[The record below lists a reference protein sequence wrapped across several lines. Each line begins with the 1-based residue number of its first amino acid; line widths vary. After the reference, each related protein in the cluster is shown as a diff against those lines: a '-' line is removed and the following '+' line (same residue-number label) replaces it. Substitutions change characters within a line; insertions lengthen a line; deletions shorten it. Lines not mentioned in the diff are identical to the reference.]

1 MLLFANQASREDV
14 CLRNNAT
21 EFVITDSPVPLAVFY
36 SLLLDDSLKQAY
48 EKITKTIDG
57 IYPSVNFFCKH
68 NPNYVYHSAGR
79 HHSREQSQ
87 VIGSAMYDYV
97 MEYYG
102 GDVHVLPA
110 DDRLSA
116 VLHVLRSNQEIR
128 GI

>member
-1 MLLFANQASREDV
+1 
-14 CLRNNAT
+14 
-21 EFVITDSPVPLAVFY
+21 
-36 SLLLDDSLKQAY
+36 
-48 EKITKTIDG
+48 
-57 IYPSVNFFCKH
+57 
-68 NPNYVYHSAGR
+68 
-79 HHSREQSQ
+79 
-87 VIGSAMYDYV
+87 MYDYV